1 MFQSQHASTS
11 QPNAFAI
18 DSLNQEQKYVP
29 GYLLS
34 TTQGKVRTFVP
45 ERGASLTRKQSVS
58 GFSNFNNPPLLPE
71 PVARDHGQ
79 SAPFG
84 TGSLYARPP
93 PKSRDRTAPVV
104 DDDAPPTES
113 LLEGGN
119 FNFSQQYQHSHHQTH
134 RAAPAST
141 STSNTGPGATP
152 LQSHDGAVAVLVS
165 GFYPDR
171 IHNVTSQFAAIGEC
185 SAPEMSSEGGNW
197 FKITYANP
205 WDGARALKRDGDIIN
220 GDMMI
225 AVRLVDPSQ
234 AAMLGETTT
243 PRLAITASPAE
254 PTPKSPVMQQA
265 SHAPTAFG
273 RAATLAPSAS
283 AFRTTAPISTQA
295 RPTAASAPGADWGV
309 RNQQVGAQEN
319 QSQTGVIG
327 KLSDMIFGW

>member
-34 TTQGKVRTFVP
+34 TTQGK
-45 ERGASLTRKQSVS
+45 SVS

-71 PVARDHGQ
+71 PVVRDHGQ
-79 SAPFG
+79 STPFG
-84 TGSLYARPP
+84 TGSLYSRPP
-93 PKSRDRTAPVV
+93 PKSRDRTAPIV

-119 FNFSQQYQHSHHQTH
+119 FNFSQQYQHSHPHQTL
-134 RAAPAST
+134 RAAPVPT
-141 STSNTGPGATP
+141 STSNAGPGPTS
-152 LQSHDGAVAVLVS
+152 LQNHEGAVAVLVS

-171 IHNVTSQFAAIGEC
+171 IHSVTSQFTAIGEC
-185 SAPEMSSEGGNW
+185 SAPETSPEGGNW
-197 FKITYANP
+197 FKIIYANP

-234 AAMLGETTT
+234 AAMLGETTS
-243 PRLAITASPAE
+243 PRLAIAAAPTE
-254 PTPKSPVMQQA
+254 PTPKSPVIQQT

-283 AFRTTAPISTQA
+283 AFRTTAPASTQA

-309 RNQQVGAQEN
+309 RNQQEGAQEN
-319 QSQTGVIG
+319 QAQTGVIG

>member
-11 QPNAFAI
+11 QPNAFTI

-34 TTQGKVRTFVP
+34 TTQGK
-45 ERGASLTRKQSVS
+45 SVS

-79 SAPFG
+79 STQFG

-93 PKSRDRTAPVV
+93 PKARDRTAPIV

-119 FNFSQQYQHSHHQTH
+119 FNFSQQHQQAHLQQTL
-134 RAAPAST
+134 RPTLAST
-141 STSNTGPGATP
+141 SVSTIGKGAAPT
-152 LQSHDGAVAVLVS
+152 QNHDGAVAVLVS

-171 IHNVTSQFAAIGEC
+171 AHSVISQFTAIGES
-185 SAPEMSSEGGNW
+185 SAPEMPAEGGNW
-197 FKITYANP
+197 FKITYLNP
-205 WDGARALKRDGDIIN
+205 WDGARALRRDGDIIN

-225 AVRLVDPSQ
+225 SVRLVDPSQ
-234 AAMLGETTT
+234 ASMLGETT
-243 PRLAITASPAE
+243 PRLAITAAPTE
-254 PTPKSPVMQQA
+254 PTPKSPALQT

-283 AFRTTAPISTQA
+283 AFRSTAPVTAQT

-309 RNQQVGAQEN
+309 RNQQEGAQEN
-319 QSQTGVIG
+319 QSQSGVMG

>member
-1 MFQSQHASTS
+1 MYHSQHASTS

-18 DSLNQEQKYVP
+18 DPLNQEQKYVP

-34 TTQGKVRTFVP
+34 TTQGK
-45 ERGASLTRKQSVS
+45 SVS

-71 PVARDHGQ
+71 PVTRDHGQ

-84 TGSLYARPP
+84 TGSLYSRPP
-93 PKSRDRTAPVV
+93 PKSRDRTAPIV

-119 FNFSQQYQHSHHQTH
+119 FNFSQQHQQSHLHQTL
-134 RAAPAST
+134 RAAPITAST
-141 STSNTGPGATP
+141 SNAVPGATP
-152 LQSHDGAVAVLVS
+152 MQSHDGAVAVLVS

-171 IHNVTSQFAAIGEC
+171 VHNVASQFAAIGEC
-185 SAPEMSSEGGNW
+185 SAPEMSPEGGNW
-197 FKITYANP
+197 FKVTYANP

-234 AAMLGETTT
+234 AAMLGETVT
-243 PRLAITASPAE
+243 PRLAIAAPSAE
-254 PTPKSPVMQQA
+254 PTPKSPAIQQS
-265 SHAPTAFG
+265 SHTPSAFG

-283 AFRTTAPISTQA
+283 AFRSTAPVSTQV
-295 RPTAASAPGADWGV
+295 RPSAASAPGADWGV
-309 RNQQVGAQEN
+309 RNQQEGTHEN
-319 QSQTGVIG
+319 QPQTGVIG

>member
-34 TTQGKVRTFVP
+34 TTQGK
-45 ERGASLTRKQSVS
+45 SVS

-84 TGSLYARPP
+84 TGSLYSRPP

-134 RAAPAST
+134 RAVPAST
-141 STSNTGPGATP
+141 STSNIGPGATP
-152 LQSHDGAVAVLVS
+152 LQNHDGAIAVLVS

-185 SAPEMSSEGGNW
+185 SAPEMSPEGGNW

-243 PRLAITASPAE
+243 PRLAITASPVE

-319 QSQTGVIG
+319 QPQNGVIG

>member
-1 MFQSQHASTS
+1 MFQSQHAATS
-11 QPNAFAI
+11 QPNAFTI

-34 TTQGKVRTFVP
+34 TTQGK
-45 ERGASLTRKQSVS
+45 SVS

-79 SAPFG
+79 PTPFG
-84 TGSLYARPP
+84 TGSLYSRPP
-93 PKSRDRTAPVV
+93 PKSRDRTVPIV

-113 LLEGGN
+113 LLEGAN
-119 FNFSQQYQHSHHQTH
+119 FNFSQQYPQSHQHQTL
-134 RAAPAST
+134 RAAAVST
-141 STSNTGPGATP
+141 STSNSGPSATT
-152 LQSHDGAVAVLVS
+152 LQNHDGAVAVLVS

-171 IHNVTSQFAAIGEC
+171 VHSVISQFTAIGEC
-185 SAPEMSSEGGNW
+185 SAPDISSEGGNW

-205 WDGARALKRDGDIIN
+205 WDGARALRRDGDIIN

-234 AAMLGETTT
+234 AAMLGETVT
-243 PRLAITASPAE
+243 PRLAIATSPPE
-254 PTPKSPVMQQA
+254 PTPKSPVIQQT

-273 RAATLAPSAS
+273 RAATLVPSTS
-283 AFRTTAPISTQA
+283 AFRSTAPVSAQA
-295 RPTAASAPGADWGV
+295 RPTATSALGADWGV
-309 RNQQVGAQEN
+309 RNQKEGTQDSQP
-319 QSQTGVIG
+319 QTGVIG

>member
-34 TTQGKVRTFVP
+34 TTQGK
-45 ERGASLTRKQSVS
+45 SVS

-84 TGSLYARPP
+84 TGSLPP
-93 PKSRDRTAPVV
+93 PKTRDRTAPIV

-119 FNFSQQYQHSHHQTH
+119 FNFSQQHQQAHLQQTL
-134 RAAPAST
+134 RPAPVSASA
-141 STSNTGPGATP
+141 SNVTKGIAP
-152 LQSHDGAVAVLVS
+152 LQNHEGAVAVIVS

-171 IHNVTSQFAAIGEC
+171 AHSVMSQFTAIGE
-185 SAPEMSSEGGNW
+185 SSTPEMSAEGGNW
-197 FKITYANP
+197 FKITYLNP
-205 WDGARALKRDGDIIN
+205 WDGARALRRDGDIIN
-220 GDMMI
+220 GDMMV

-234 AAMLGETTT
+234 ASMLGETT
-243 PRLAITASPAE
+243 PRLAIATAPAE
-254 PTPKSPVMQQA
+254 PTPKSPVIQS
-265 SHAPTAFG
+265 SHTTTAFG

-283 AFRTTAPISTQA
+283 AFRSTAPTTTQV
-295 RPTAASAPGADWGV
+295 RPAAASAPGADWGV
-309 RNQQVGAQEN
+309 RQQQEGTQEN
-319 QSQTGVIG
+319 QPQSGVIG
-327 KLSDMIFGW
+327 KISDMIFGW

>member
-11 QPNAFAI
+11 QPNAFTI

-34 TTQGKVRTFVP
+34 TTQGK
-45 ERGASLTRKQSVS
+45 SVS

-84 TGSLYARPP
+84 TGSLYSRPP
-93 PKSRDRTAPVV
+93 PKSRDRTAPIV

-119 FNFSQQYQHSHHQTH
+119 FNFSQQYQHSHLHQTL
-134 RAAPAST
+134 RPTPASIP
-141 STSNTGPGATP
+141 SNTTPGAVP
-152 LQSHDGAVAVLVS
+152 LQNHDGAVAVLVS

-171 IHNVTSQFAAIGEC
+171 VHSVTSQFTAIGEC
-185 SAPEMSSEGGNW
+185 SAPEMPSEGGNW

-243 PRLAITASPAE
+243 PRLAIAPSPAE
-254 PTPKSPVMQQA
+254 PTPKSPVIQST

-283 AFRTTAPISTQA
+283 AFRTTAPASTQA
-295 RPTAASAPGADWGV
+295 RPTAVSAPGADWGV
-309 RNQQVGAQEN
+309 RNQQEGTQDN
-319 QSQTGVIG
+319 QAQTGVIG